1 MTYLILALS
10 IAVPAANPSAA
21 TSPPTKPAAAATRA
35 ATPTASPAME
45 TIEVPALLIKIAEQV
60 DVPARE
66 AGVLAAVPVREGQV
80 VEPGALIAQIED
92 EEARTTAQRA
102 KIEMVVAQ
110 ANAENDVG
118 IRFAKKS
125 LEVSRAELKRSDE
138 AVVTYAKS
146 ISASEM
152 DRLRLLVDKGLVEV
166 EQAEHEFKIASFTR
180 QIKAT
185 DYQAAEQAVGRRRI
199 TAPLGGMVVQVQRHR
214 GEWVK
219 PGETIA
225 RIVCLDHLRAEGF
238 MSARY
243 LSPDMEG
250 RKVKLTVDLPRQPAA
265 EFAGKVVFL
274 DPEIDPVNGQ
284 FHVWVEVSNPSLR
297 LRPGMRAK
305 MFLDVPR

>member
-1 MTYLILALS
+1 M
-10 IAVPAANPSAA
+10 PAADPSTA
-21 TSPPTKPAAAATRA
+21 TPSPAKAAAAV
-35 ATPTASPAME
+35 E

-80 VEPGALIAQIED
+80 VERGMRIAQIED
-92 EEARTTAQRA
+92 DEAVIAAQRA
-102 KIEMVVAQ
+102 KIEMAIAQ

-125 LEVSRAELKRSDE
+125 LEVAKAELARSTE
-138 AVVTYAKS
+138 AVAIYSKS

-152 DRLRLLVDKGLVEV
+152 DRQRLLVDKGLVEV
-166 EQAEHEFKIASFTR
+166 EQAEHEFKIAALTK
-180 QIKAT
+180 QIKTT
-185 DYQAAEQAVGRRRI
+185 DYQAAEQAVGRRKI
-199 TAPLGGMVVQVQRHR
+199 TAPLGGMVVQLYRHP

-219 PGETIA
+219 PGEPIV

-238 MSARY
+238 LNARY
-243 LSPDMEG
+243 LSQELEG
-250 RKVKLTVDLPRQPAA
+250 RKVKLTVDLARRPAA
-265 EFAGKVVFL
+265 AFPGKIVFL

-284 FHVWVEVSNPSLR
+284 FHVWIEISNPDLS